1 MDEDQKKH
9 LQRSALHGW
18 EIVDSAARLG
28 VMNLYLHGIGG
39 DETNITVD
47 DSLRSHPGVNYD
59 MVLTNPPFGRKSS
72 LTFVNSEGESER
84 ESLTVERPDFWATT
98 SNKQLNFLQHV
109 RTLMKNTG
117 RAAIVVPDNV
127 LFEGGAGETVRRRLL
142 AECDVHTLLRLP
154 TGIFY
159 AQGVK
164 ANVLF
169 FDRKPA
175 SETPWTKELWIY
187 DLRTNRHFTLKTN
200 PLTRAD
206 LDDFVACYNPDN
218 RLRREETERFRRF
231 TYDELVKRDKA
242 NVDIFWLRDESMED
256 TTNLP
261 PPDVIADEILED
273 LRAALEQLEEI
284 AGDLPGEP
292 VSTA

>member
-1 MDEDQKKH
+1 
-9 LQRSALHGW
+9 
-18 EIVDSAARLG
+18 
-28 VMNLYLHGIGG
+28 MNLYLHGIGG
-39 DETNITVD
+39 DETNIVVD
-47 DSLRSHPGVNYD
+47 DSLRNHPGVNFD

-72 LTFVNSEGESER
+72 FTFVNTEGESER
-84 ESLTVERPDFWATT
+84 ESLVVERPDFWATT

-109 RTLMKNTG
+109 RTLLEMHG

-142 AECDVHTLLRLP
+142 VECDVHTLLRLP

-175 SETPWTKELWIY
+175 SETPWTRDLWIY
-187 DLRTNRHFTLKTN
+187 DLRTNRRFTLKAN

-206 LDDFVACYNPDN
+206 LDDFVACYSPEN
-218 RLRREETERFRRF
+218 RRERQESERFRRF
-231 TYDELVKRDKA
+231 GYEDLMKRDKV
-242 NVDIFWLRDESMED
+242 NLDIFWLRDESIED
-256 TTNLP
+256 SANLP
-261 PPDVIADEILED
+261 PPDQIADEIVED

-284 AGDLPGEP
+284 VGDLAAEP
-292 VSTA
+292 Q